1 MSWRNTQRVTFKNNF
16 SILEIKF
23 HGKREK
29 EKKTRLYTNYKNI
42 HLYIFGRRGRGRGA
56 FIIKKI

>member
-1 MSWRNTQRVTFKNNF
+1 MSLRNTQRVTFKNNF

-29 EKKTRLYTNYKNI
+29 EKRTRLYTNYKNI
-42 HLYIFGRRGRGRGA
+42 HFYIFGRGGGGVHL
-56 FIIKKI
+56 